1 MKINYNQEVNFLKVI
16 LSIKEQSKS
25 NYVNIEKQEVHWA

>member
-1 MKINYNQEVNFLKVI
+1 MKINYKQEVNFLKVI
-16 LSIKEQSKS
+16 LSIKEQRKS

>member
-1 MKINYNQEVNFLKVI
+1 MKINYKQEVNFLKVI

-25 NYVNIEKQEVHWA
+25 NYVNIEKQEVPWA